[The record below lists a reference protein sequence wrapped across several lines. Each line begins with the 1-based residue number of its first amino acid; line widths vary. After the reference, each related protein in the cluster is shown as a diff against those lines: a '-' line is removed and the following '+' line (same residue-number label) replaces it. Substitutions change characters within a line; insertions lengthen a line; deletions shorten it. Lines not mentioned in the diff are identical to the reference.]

1 MRFRCSGWPVVATE
15 YLLES
20 NMRFPPCA
28 DCSHTLRGDAARDAQ
43 RPTKSSHAER
53 GNHQKQIAPAWSMG
67 TIQHMRIEARP
78 LPANLPDLGDLPPLL
93 TRLYAARGVQSAVE
107 LDKGLARLLPYQ
119 QLKGIAAAVD
129 LLVLA
134 LQRQQKILIVGDFDA
149 DGATASAVGLRGL
162 RMLGAGHVDYL
173 VPNRFEYGYGLTPEI
188 VAVALQR
195 QPDLLITV
203 DNGISSVEGVA
214 AANAAG
220 LTVLVT
226 DHHLPGAEL
235 PAAAAIVNPNQPGCT
250 FPSKALAGVG
260 VIFYVLLALRA
271 RLRELGWFD
280 AKRPEPNLAELLDLV
295 ALGTVADVVSL
306 DANNRILVHQGLA
319 RIRAGRAHAGLKA
332 VLEVAGRE
340 AQRISS
346 TDLGFILGP
355 RLNAAGRLDDMSLGI
370 ECLLTD
376 DQALARDMAVQLD
389 QLNHDRKAIEQG
401 MQREALA
408 KLKDLTLDD
417 LPFGL
422 CLFERDWHQ
431 GVIGILAARLKE
443 RYFRPAIAFAD
454 AGEGLLKGSARSVA
468 GLHIRDAL
476 DAVAAANPGLI
487 SKFGGHAMAAGLSLP
502 QENFPAFAAAFDAE
516 VRRQLSADDLSGRL
530 LSDGQLTAEEFNL
543 PLAHALRQAGPWGQH
558 FPEPLF
564 EGRFEIVQQRLVGE
578 KHLKLVLRTE
588 CGSAQFDGIAF
599 NVDREIW
606 PNPNVQ
612 WVDLAYKLEVNEFR
626 GRETVQLLIN
636 HIATA

>member
-1 MRFRCSGWPVVATE
+1 
-15 YLLES
+15 
-20 NMRFPPCA
+20 
-28 DCSHTLRGDAARDAQ
+28 
-43 RPTKSSHAER
+43 
-53 GNHQKQIAPAWSMG
+53 
-67 TIQHMRIEARP
+67 MRIESRP
-78 LPANLPDLGDLPPLL
+78 LPANLPDLGELPPLL
-93 TRLYAARGVQSAVE
+93 TRPYAARGVQSAAE
-107 LDKGLARLLPYQ
+107 LDKGLARLLPWQ
-119 QLKGIAAAVD
+119 QLKGIEAAVE
-129 LLVLA
+129 LLVQA
-134 LQRQQKILIVGDFDA
+134 LQQQQRILIVGDFDA

-162 RMLGAGHVDYL
+162 RLLGAGHVDYL
-173 VPNRFEYGYGLTPEI
+173 VPNRFEFGYGLTPEI
-188 VAVALQR
+188 VAVALER
-195 QPDLLITV
+195 QPELLITV

-220 LTVLVT
+220 LPVLVT

-235 PAAAAIVNPNQPGCT
+235 PAAAAIVNPNQPGCS

-271 RLRELGWFD
+271 RLRELQWFNE
-280 AKRPEPNLAELLDLV
+280 RRLEPNLAELLDLV
-295 ALGTVADVVSL
+295 ALGTVADVVPL

-376 DQALARDMAVQLD
+376 DQGLARDMAVQLD

-401 MQREALA
+401 MQREALER
-408 KLKDLTLDD
+408 LKDLPLDD

-422 CLFERDWHQ
+422 CLFEPDWHQ

-454 AGEGLLKGSARSVA
+454 AGDGLLKGSARSVP

-487 SKFGGHAMAAGLSLP
+487 SKFGGHAMAAGLSLARD
-502 QENFPAFAAAFDAE
+502 NYPAFAAAFDAE
-516 VRRQLSADDLSGRL
+516 VRRQLNADDLTGRL
-530 LSDGQLTAEEFNL
+530 LSDGQLAAEEFNL

-564 EGRFEIVQQRLVGE
+564 HGVFQIVQQRLVGE
-578 KHLKLVLRTE
+578 KHLKLVLKTE
-588 CGSAQFDGIAF
+588 CGAAQFDGIAF
-599 NVDREIW
+599 NVDRELW
-606 PNPNVQ
+606 PNPTVQ
-612 WVDLAYKLEVNEFR
+612 RADLAYKLEANEFR
-626 GRETVQLLIN
+626 GRESVQLLIS
-636 HIATA
+636 HIAPA